1 MHADRKTTRAALR
14 HPARS
19 IPLPLS
25 VLLSIAAPVVAQ
37 ANQPPRA
44 SDDAYATPAGVALVV
59 GRPGVLAND
68 SNPEGD
74 PMFAN
79 AVVFPRFGTLTLA
92 ADGSFV
98 YTPAPEFTGQD
109 RFSYQANEGRPLSSS
124 NVAIATISV
133 GNAAPLPPT
142 ARTDLRRI
150 EVDTALVMAAPGVLD
165 NDGDPNG
172 DPLAA
177 SLFNPPTHGVVVVG
191 DDGAVDYVP
200 DPGFVGT
207 DILQYRATDP
217 TGLSAIGD
225 LFIGVNRPA
234 RFGLH
239 AASAVPAVPIDV
251 DQVPVTVGVRFRT
264 SVPGVVNALRFYKG
278 TALAGDYALQLWR
291 ADRSLLSSVRVNPGS
306 RIGWIDAP
314 LGEFA
319 VRLEPGVEYVAAVFA
334 PNGRYPADEFAFPA
348 AGLARGPLF
357 FPGADG
363 GGNGV
368 YVYGATPG
376 AFPDRSYRDTD
387 YYVDIVFE
395 ADGTPPVARADAYSI
410 SPDGTL
416 EQGIAGG
423 LLANDTDDDDNPFT
437 ATLASAPAHGSV
449 SVSPNGSFSY
459 VAATGFRGTDTFTYT
474 IRDARGLTSVPA
486 SVSIVVADDFDGG
499 IFHTADGAGP
509 APAATATD
517 DTAAVTLG
525 MRFTTSRRGYF
536 SGARFHKSTVSSP
549 IYTLTLWDDAGRV
562 LWRREAGFGSGT
574 GWVGLRTEDDEVLL
588 EPGRTYTVG
597 YFTPIGRYAITH
609 DFFRGQGVENGPL
622 RALGAGDGGNGVFA
636 YGPSSTFP
644 TRTYR
649 DANYHVDVIFRTAR

>member
-1 MHADRKTTRAALR
+1 MHDDRNTTRRDLQR
-14 HPARS
+14 PSRS
-19 IPLPLS
+19 IPLSLS
-25 VLLSIAAPVVAQ
+25 ILLSIAAPVMAQ

-44 SDDAYATPAGVALVV
+44 TDDTYVTPAGVALVV

-74 PMFAN
+74 PMFASP
-79 AVVFPRFGTLTLA
+79 VTGPRFGTLNLA

-98 YTPAPEFTGQD
+98 YTPGPNFTGQD

-124 NVAIATISV
+124 NVAIATINV
-133 GNAAPLPPT
+133 GNAAPQPPI
-142 ARTDLRRI
+142 ARTDLRKI

-165 NDGDPNG
+165 NDTDPNG

-177 SLFNPPTHGVVVVG
+177 SLFNAPSHGVVTVG
-191 DDGAVDYVP
+191 NDGAVDYVP
-200 DPGFVGT
+200 DRGFVGT
-207 DILQYRATDP
+207 DILQYRSTDP

-225 LFIGVNRPA
+225 LFIGVNGPA

-239 AASAVPAVPIDV
+239 AASTIPATPIDV
-251 DQVPVTVGVRFRT
+251 DQVPVTVGVRFR
-264 SVPGVVNALRFYKG
+264 SSAPGVVNALRFFKG
-278 TALAGDYALQLWR
+278 TALAGDYELQLWR
-291 ADRSLLSSVRVNPGS
+291 ADRTLLRSVRVNPGS
-306 RIGWIDAP
+306 RTGWIDAP

-319 VRLEPGVEYVAAVFA
+319 VRLQPGVEYVAAYFA

-348 AGLARGPLF
+348 AGLTRGPLF

-368 YVYGATPG
+368 YAYGATPG
-376 AFPDRSYRDTD
+376 AFPDRTYRGTD
-387 YYVDIVFE
+387 YYVDIVFD
-395 ADGTPPVARADAYSI
+395 ADGTPPVARPDAYSI
-410 SPDGTL
+410 APDGTL

-423 LLANDTDDDDNPFT
+423 LLANDTDIDDNPFT
-437 ATLASAPAHGSV
+437 AALASAPAHGSV

-474 IRDARGLTSVPA
+474 IRDARGLTSAPA
-486 SVSIVVADDFDGG
+486 SVSIVVANDFNGG
-499 IFHTADGAGP
+499 VFHTGDGIGPVPAGP
-509 APAATATD
+509 ATD
-517 DTAAVTLG
+517 DAAAVTLG

-536 SGARFHKSTVSSP
+536 SGARFYKSTASSP
-549 IYTLTLWDDAGRV
+549 RYTLTLWDDAGRV
-562 LWRREAGFGSGT
+562 LWTRDAEFGTRT

-597 YFTPIGRYAITH
+597 YFTPIGRYAITY
-609 DFFRGQGVENGPL
+609 DFFRSQGVENGPL
-622 RALGAGDGGNGVFA
+622 RAPGVGDGGNGVFA

-649 DANYHVDVIFRTAR
+649 DSNYHVDLSFRTAR